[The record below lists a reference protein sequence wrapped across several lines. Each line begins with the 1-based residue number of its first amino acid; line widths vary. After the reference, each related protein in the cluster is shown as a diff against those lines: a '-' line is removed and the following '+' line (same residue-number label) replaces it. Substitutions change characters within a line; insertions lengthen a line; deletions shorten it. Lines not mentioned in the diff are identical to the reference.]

1 MMESWLATVQALK
14 LAKITRLWGQ
24 HAELKDGGNLL
35 MAVLLNGKPGKGNFY
50 ASWYLKKKVFLMS
63 IHLEFT
69 KIK

>member
-50 ASWYLKKKVFLMS
+50 AS
-63 IHLEFT
+63 
-69 KIK
+69 